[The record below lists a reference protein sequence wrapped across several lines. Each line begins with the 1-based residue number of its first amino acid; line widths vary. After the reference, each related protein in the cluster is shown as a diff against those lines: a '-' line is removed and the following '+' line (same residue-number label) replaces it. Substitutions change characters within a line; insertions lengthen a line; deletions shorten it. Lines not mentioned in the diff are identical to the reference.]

1 MRKGII
7 PLFGAALMCFFAVFV
22 SADIIELKN
31 GDTITGQII
40 KESEDVV
47 VISKLD
53 GAFEAAISRDRIKT
67 IKKLSPAESQVPV
80 SGTGS
85 RVSEEA
91 TFADRSEKLE
101 IQNREYKTPA
111 SRKEPEVME
120 EPEFE
125 DEDPQVKPKIS
136 ANRTDNL
143 KYDGESIRL
152 DIYDPGGSSR
162 PVVLLI
168 VGAPAGQI
176 DPALGGPGF
185 AQDLKRKGIIAINV
199 QYLDSK
205 GDSNGRFDRHV
216 RAVIEAAKYARSIR
230 NANAGNIALVGY
242 FYGGDI
248 ALKAAS
254 LDTKIKA
261 LAVNAASLHAGF
273 GKENAAFLP
282 TRTLIICG
290 SKDPALRTANLLGA
304 WFAQLGKPF
313 ERKINNG
320 IGRDNITIKVFQ
332 EDWNIIVKFLMDSL
346 KP

>member
-1 MRKGII
+1 
-7 PLFGAALMCFFAVFV
+7 MCFFAVFV

-31 GDTITGQII
+31 GDKIAGQVI

-53 GAFEAAISRDRIKT
+53 GAFEAAISRDRIKA
-67 IKKLSPAESQVPV
+67 IKKLSPEESQALASVTE
-80 SGTGS
+80 SHA
-85 RVSEEA
+85 SEEVTSA
-91 TFADRSEKLE
+91 NRSEKRE
-101 IQNREYKTPA
+101 TQNREYKTPV
-111 SRKEPEVME
+111 SQKEPEVAVE
-120 EPEFE
+120 TEFE
-125 DEDPQVKPKIS
+125 DKDPQVKPKIS
-136 ANRTDNL
+136 ADRTDNL
-143 KYDGESIRL
+143 KYAGENIRL

-168 VGAPAGQI
+168 LGAPAGQT
-176 DPALGGPGF
+176 DTALGGPDF

-205 GDSNGRFDRHV
+205 GDSKGRFDRHV
-216 RAVIEAAKYARSIR
+216 RAVVEAAKHARSIR

-261 LAVNAASLHAGF
+261 LAVNGASLHAGF

-290 SKDPALRTANLLGA
+290 SKDPALRTANLLGS

-332 EDWNIIVKFLMDSL
+332 EDWNIIVKFLMNSL